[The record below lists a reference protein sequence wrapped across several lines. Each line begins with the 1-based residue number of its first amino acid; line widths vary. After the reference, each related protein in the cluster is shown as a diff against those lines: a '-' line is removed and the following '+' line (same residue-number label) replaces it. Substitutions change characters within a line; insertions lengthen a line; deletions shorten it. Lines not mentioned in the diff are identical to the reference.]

1 MLQRLKEIIRKE
13 LIQSFRVPRM
23 RLLMILPPLMQ
34 MIVFGFAVNLD
45 VEDARIAWVDGD
57 RTPASR
63 ELRAAFEGSPLFSLV
78 AFPETSLQVQKV
90 LDRGRVQAVVQI
102 LPGFNR
108 DIERGNTPAVQI
120 LVDGTNSNT
129 AAIVL
134 AYTQQVVAQY
144 ANKIQ
149 DQQQG
154 ARILARSP
162 PGSGPADMGA
172 PQLTAQTRVW
182 FNPELQSRYY
192 FIPGVV
198 ANIILM
204 ITLMLTAM
212 AIVREKEIGTM
223 EQLMVTPIRPIEL
236 ILGKTLP
243 FAAVGLFDLVM
254 MTILALVIF
263 QIPFLGNALFLVV
276 CACIFLLTSLG
287 IGLFISTISRTQQQ
301 AMMTAFFFLIPA
313 FMLSGFAF
321 PIRNMPVIVQA
332 VTFLNPLRYFIEI
345 VRGIFL
351 KGTGLAILW
360 PQLLILLIY
369 GVVIITLSAVR
380 FRKRLD

>member
-1 MLQRLKEIIRKE
+1 MWQRLKEIIRKE
-13 LIQSFRVPRM
+13 LIQAFREPRM
-23 RLLMILPPLMQ
+23 RLMMIVPPLLQ
-34 MIVFGFAVNLD
+34 LIVFGFAVDLD
-45 VEDARIAWVDGD
+45 VENAKIAWADGD

-63 ELRAAFEGSPLFSLV
+63 NLRAAFEGSPYFTLV
-78 AFPETSLQVQKV
+78 AFPETSQQVQNI

-108 DIERGNTPAVQI
+108 DIERGNRPAVQI

-129 AAIVL
+129 AAIIS
-134 AYTQQVVAQY
+134 AYAGQVVAQY
-144 ANKIQ
+144 AAVIQ
-149 DQQQG
+149 NEQQG
-154 ARILARSP
+154 AQILARAP
-162 PGSGPADMGA
+162 PGSGPAELGA
-172 PQLTAQTRVW
+172 PRLTAQTRVW
-182 FNPELQSRYY
+182 FNPELQSRHY
-192 FIPGVV
+192 FIPGVL

-254 MTILALVIF
+254 MTLLALLIF
-263 QIPFLGNALFLVV
+263 QIPFLGSAWFLVI
-276 CACIFLLTSLG
+276 CACVFLLTSLG

-301 AMMTAFFFLIPA
+301 AMMTSFFFFMPA

-321 PIRNMPVIVQA
+321 PIRNMPIMVQFI
-332 VTFLNPLRYFIEI
+332 TYFNPLTYFIEI

-351 KGTGLAILW
+351 KGTGPAILW
-360 PQLLILLIY
+360 PQLLTLLLY
-369 GVVIITLSAVR
+369 GVLIITLSAVR
-380 FRKRLD
+380 FQKRLD